1 MTLKYDFKMTLK
13 YDFKM
18 TLKYML
24 SLFLSLGFPYQMIVP
39 KWQKNQNSYVYALLN
54 NKNMLTVGSMFEQD
68 VICDLKYPS
77 KWLNSR
83 ADW

>member
-1 MTLKYDFKMTLK
+1 
-13 YDFKM
+13 
-18 TLKYML
+18 ML
-24 SLFLSLGFPYQMIVP
+24 SLFLSLGFPYRMIVP